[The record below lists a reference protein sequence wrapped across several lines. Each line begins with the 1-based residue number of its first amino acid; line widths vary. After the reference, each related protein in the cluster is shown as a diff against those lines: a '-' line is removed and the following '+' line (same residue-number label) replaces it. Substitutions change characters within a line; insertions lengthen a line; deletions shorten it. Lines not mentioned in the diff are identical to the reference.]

1 MKVLITVQDKLCVDV
16 LSSFVV
22 KYPWPANTEFKILHV
37 VHPVLVNSYM
47 SVLPSALTEGVFEE
61 RMKQGAALLKEF
73 TARLTE
79 AKISNSIEEAIVEGD
94 AKAEVLSQVDE
105 YKPDL
110 VIVGS
115 HGKKGL
121 RLLGSVSRAVVAECK
136 CSVMVVPLVHE
147 DDKHKMHIIV

>member
-1 MKVLITVQDKLCVDV
+1 
-16 LSSFVV
+16 
-22 KYPWPANTEFKILHV
+22 
-37 VHPVLVNSYM
+37 
-47 SVLPSALTEGVFEE
+47 
-61 RMKQGAALLKEF
+61 MKQGVALVKEFASRLREAKVSNSLKE
-73 TARLTE
+73 T
-79 AKISNSIEEAIVEGD
+79 IVEGD

-136 CSVMVVPLVHE
+136 CSVMVVPLVHDE
-147 DDKHKMHIIV
+147 DKHKMHIIV